1 MEFIAVND
9 NINDVSARE
18 QLVAE
23 HIRLENAHDLT
34 GLMGTFGDQAAY
46 DDEPWG
52 DHRRG
57 IDAVKDYYEILLK
70 ALPDLRIEVIDQ
82 HVAAASIIVEV
93 VISGTHLGD
102 WRGVPATGRRISFPL
117 CGIYTFDKN
126 YRIASERIYYDRMEV
141 LRQIGLMHDPAT
153 AFGRL
158 MTGLSHPVTLAKA
171 AGRKFFRINPQ

>member
-1 MEFIAVND
+1 VRND
-9 NINDVSARE
+9 VNDVSSRE

-57 IDAVKDYYEILLK
+57 IDAVKDYYETLLT
-70 ALPDLRIEVIDQ
+70 AVPDLRIEVVGQ
-82 HVAAASIIVEV
+82 HLAQDTIIVEV

-102 WRGVPATGRRISFPL
+102 WRGVPATGRKISFPL
-117 CGIYTFDKN
+117 CGIYTFDSSD
-126 YRIASERIYYDRMEV
+126 RIARERIYYDRMEV
-141 LRQIGLMHDPAT
+141 LKQIGLMHDPLK
-153 AFGRL
+153 AFGRF
-158 MTGLSHPVTLAKA
+158 MTGVTHPVTLMKA
-171 AGRKFFRINPQ
+171 VGRKLFHR